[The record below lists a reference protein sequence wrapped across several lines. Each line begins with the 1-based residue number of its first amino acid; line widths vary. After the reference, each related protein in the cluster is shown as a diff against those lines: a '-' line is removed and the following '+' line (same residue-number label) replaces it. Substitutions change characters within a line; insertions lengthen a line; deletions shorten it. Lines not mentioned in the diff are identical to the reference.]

1 MASFWANATS
11 LEICQSLTTCL
22 MPCATGSCHMRVPTL
37 CGIASVAA
45 MFTALGIAF
54 AVYRAYAH
62 DLKQPEQAIA
72 SSSVGTSLAYD
83 RTGQTK
89 LYEFVDPLGGLKEPK
104 PLSEISPWLIAATIA
119 TEDDSFYENP
129 GVNFR
134 GLARAAVENL
144 TPFGPGFLK

>member
-1 MASFWANATS
+1 MAYFWANATS

-37 CGIASVAA
+37 REVCDAS
-45 MFTALGIAF
+45 TDALACVRSSIPTSSPAS
-54 AVYRAYAH
+54 
-62 DLKQPEQAIA
+62 IT

-104 PLSEISPWLIAATIA
+104 PLSEISP
-119 TEDDSFYENP
+119 
-129 GVNFR
+129 
-134 GLARAAVENL
+134 
-144 TPFGPGFLK
+144 